1 MMTQHVMKTTA
12 ALFLFGLLSTGA
24 LAQGAVDA
32 DQPPAPGLPEAQ
44 QGDQSE
50 PNWPVGLESW
60 NSEERDPENVE
71 PQAAEKKG
79 LTDEN
84 VKESLAPPPTEQGTR
99 APRPLLGPEEREQMG
114 LYEMLKLVRSA
125 PAGLDG
131 QTIPRPNTLGSEPTT
146 EMEPIGG
153 PDYLFPEGYVE

>member
-12 ALFLFGLLSTGA
+12 ALLLSGLLSTA
-24 LAQGAVDA
+24 AMAQGAVDA
-32 DQPPAPGLPEAQ
+32 DQPLSPGLPEAE
-44 QGDQSE
+44 QGDKSE
-50 PNWPVGLESW
+50 PKWPAGVESW
-60 NSEERDPENVE
+60 NSDKRNPENVE

-84 VKESLAPPPTEQGTR
+84 VKESLPPNPTEQGTR
-99 APRPLLGPEEREQMG
+99 APAVEPEADDEEDMSLYQMLGN
-114 LYEMLKLVRSA
+114 VRAA
-125 PAGLDG
+125 PVGYDG
-131 QTIPRPNTLGSEPTT
+131 TPVPRPNTLGSEPTT